1 VNSGLHGKVYGVH
14 EIIPLQAFK
23 EIAER
28 LPQTEEEL
36 RRFTTSFPFP
46 ITYQPTYLS
55 VTKFLS

>member
-1 VNSGLHGKVYGVH
+1 VYGVH